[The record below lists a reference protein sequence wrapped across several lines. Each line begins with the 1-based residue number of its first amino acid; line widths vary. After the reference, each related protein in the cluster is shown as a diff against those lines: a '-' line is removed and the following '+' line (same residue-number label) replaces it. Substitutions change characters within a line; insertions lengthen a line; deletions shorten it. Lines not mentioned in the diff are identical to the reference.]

1 MPLCLGGVLSGCKR
15 FPFVADDVMDSSTTR
30 RGKPCWY
37 RIDGVGNCAIN
48 DSFILE
54 SHIYRF
60 LKKYFKGSSRYVQI
74 LDLFHEVTYQTELG
88 QLLDLTTQPLPPA
101 IPDLKNSL

>member
-1 MPLCLGGVLSGCKR
+1 MAASVFL
-15 FPFVADDVMDSSTTR
+15 VADDVMDSSTTR

-60 LKKYFKGSSRYVQI
+60 
-74 LDLFHEVTYQTELG
+74 
-88 QLLDLTTQPLPPA
+88 
-101 IPDLKNSL
+101 